1 MIKLVS
7 QLITLFIYIVLLC
20 GFTSYKSTSVL
31 PEKLEEGKG
40 KKIYLEYGCVNC
52 HGTKGKGDGEM
63 ASFLDPKPR
72 NFTSL
77 VEMKNLPDSLMMYS
91 IKHGVVG
98 SSMPEHSELNEN
110 EINDLVIY
118 LRHFLAD
125 YYHMVNMCVTDRHT
139 VDLTKNFENFKIEI
153 DNKKKLSAEIKN
165 NSLII
170 QATSPIHLI
179 NEMSKTKS
187 RTTRNRIK
195 IVNGTG
201 SKAEKILVTVRI
213 HDCIRGQM

>member
-1 MIKLVS
+1 MTKVLVKLIS
-7 QLITLFIYIVLLC
+7 LIIFTLLLC

-31 PEKLEEGKG
+31 PKKLDEGRG
-40 KKIYLEYGCVNC
+40 EKIYLEYGCVNC
-52 HGTKGKGDGEM
+52 HGIKGKGDGEM
-63 ASFLDPKPR
+63 ASLLDPKPR

-91 IKHGVVG
+91 IKHGILG
-98 SSMPEHSELNEN
+98 SAMPEHSELNEN

-139 VDLTKNFENFKIEI
+139 VDLIENFKNFNIEI
-153 DNKKKLSAEIKN
+153 DNKKLSAKIKN

-195 IVNGTG
+195 IVKGTG
-201 SKAEKILVTVRI
+201 SKVEKILVTVRI

>member
-1 MIKLVS
+1 MTKLLL
-7 QLITLFIYIVLLC
+7 QLITLFIYTVILC

-31 PEKLEEGKG
+31 PKKLDEGRG
-40 KKIYLEYGCVNC
+40 EKIYLEYGCVSC
-52 HGTKGKGDGEM
+52 HGIKGKGDGEM

-72 NFTSL
+72 NFTSH

-139 VDLTKNFENFKIEI
+139 VNLTENFNIEI
-153 DNKKKLSAEIKN
+153 ENKKKLSIKHIL
-165 NSLII
+165 S
-170 QATSPIHLI
+170 
-179 NEMSKTKS
+179 SKKS
-187 RTTRNRIK
+187 FSESDGMPNDDQYF
-195 IVNGTG
+195 
-201 SKAEKILVTVRI
+201 
-213 HDCIRGQM
+213 HQFFHQHFH

>member
-1 MIKLVS
+1 MTKLLL
-7 QLITLFIYIVLLC
+7 QLITLFIYTVILC

-31 PEKLEEGKG
+31 PKKLDEGRG
-40 KKIYLEYGCVNC
+40 EKIYLEYGCVNC

-63 ASFLDPKPR
+63 ASLLDPKPR

-91 IKHGVVG
+91 IKHGVLG
-98 SSMPEHSELNEN
+98 SAMPEHSELNEN

-139 VDLTKNFENFKIEI
+139 VDLTENFKNFNIEI
-153 DNKKKLSAEIKN
+153 DNKKISAKIKN

-195 IVNGTG
+195 IIKGTG
-201 SKAEKILVTVRI
+201 NKVEKILVTVRI

>member
-1 MIKLVS
+1 MTKLLL
-7 QLITLFIYIVLLC
+7 QLITLFIYTVILC

-31 PEKLEEGKG
+31 PKKLDEGRG
-40 KKIYLEYGCVNC
+40 EKIYLEYGCVNC

-63 ASFLDPKPR
+63 ASLLDPKPR

-91 IKHGVVG
+91 IKHGVLG
-98 SSMPEHSELNEN
+98 SAMPEHTELNEN

-139 VDLTKNFENFKIEI
+139 VDLTENFKNFNIEI
-153 DNKKKLSAEIKN
+153 DNKKLSAKIKN

-195 IVNGTG
+195 IIKGTG
-201 SKAEKILVTVRI
+201 NKVEKILVTVRI